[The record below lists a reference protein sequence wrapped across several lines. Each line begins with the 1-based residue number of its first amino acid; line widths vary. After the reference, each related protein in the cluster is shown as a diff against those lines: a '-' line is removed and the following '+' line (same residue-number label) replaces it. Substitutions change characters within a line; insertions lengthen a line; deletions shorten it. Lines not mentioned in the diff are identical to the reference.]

1 MTFFYGKIL
10 PCAGCGILLSIL
22 TRKFAIQ
29 RSERGRFYFGYNG
42 FSFLSGECALRSKW
56 REIQATPLS
65 FQRCIVLGT
74 LVHCCTGT

>member
-1 MTFFYGKIL
+1 MALQYS
-10 PCAGCGILLSIL
+10 A
-22 TRKFAIQ
+22 AN
-29 RSERGRFYFGYNG
+29 EVNFYFGYDG
-42 FSFLSGECALRSKW
+42 FSFLSGESALRSKW

>member
-1 MTFFYGKIL
+1 MALQYSAANEVDFISD
-10 PCAGCGILLSIL
+10 IMDSV
-22 TRKFAIQ
+22 
-29 RSERGRFYFGYNG
+29 
-42 FSFLSGECALRSKW
+42 FLSGESALRSKW